1 MTHPNI
7 VFTPRQRIDQGN
19 IASFT
24 GPIPTKYSKYFF
36 DFFFFFFFFFCILM
50 RLDRSIMRR
59 DRSLRRL
66 DLIKIDS
73 LKFKT

>member
-36 DFFFFFFFFFCILM
+36 DFFFVFCILM

>member
-1 MTHPNI
+1 MTHPNV

-19 IASFT
+19 LGSFT
-24 GPIPTKYSKYFF
+24 GPIPTKYSKL
-36 DFFFFFFFFFCILM
+36 FFFLCILM

-66 DLIKIDS
+66 DLIKLDS
-73 LKFKT
+73 LKFET

>member
-36 DFFFFFFFFFCILM
+36 DFFFLL
-50 RLDRSIMRR
+50 LDASRPIYNASRSIITASRPYK
-59 DRSLRRL
+59 DRQS
-66 DLIKIDS
+66 KI
-73 LKFKT
+73 

>member
-36 DFFFFFFFFFCILM
+36 NFFFFFFFLH
-50 RLDRSIMRR
+50 LDASRPIYNASRSIITASRPYK
-59 DRSLRRL
+59 DRQS
-66 DLIKIDS
+66 KI
-73 LKFKT
+73 

>member
-24 GPIPTKYSKYFF
+24 GPIPTKYSKYYFLI
-36 DFFFFFFFFFCILM
+36 FCILM

-66 DLIKIDS
+66 DLIKLNS

>member
-7 VFTPRQRIDQGN
+7 VFSPRQRIDQGN
-19 IASFT
+19 IVSFT
-24 GPIPTKYSKYFF
+24 GPIPTKYSKYFILI
-36 DFFFFFFFFFCILM
+36 FCILM

-66 DLIKIDS
+66 DLIKLDS

>member
-36 DFFFFFFFFFCILM
+36 DFLH
-50 RLDRSIMRR
+50 LDASRPIYNAS
-59 DRSLRRL
+59 
-66 DLIKIDS
+66 
-73 LKFKT
+73 